1 MSGDVRRPRLLDDQ
15 LHVRSVIDV
24 ENVAITLNSPGVSQA
39 TLTLTANE
47 PEPPLHSWIEIFN
60 QNGSVGIF
68 RVSVPSQDYVRQ
80 QSIVL
85 RHGIDSLADSHLEF
99 QGDFSGTAAQFLSR
113 LLSAQ
118 TTRVNGQAPWT
129 LGQCDDTGQVN
140 YSINYD
146 RLSDLLAKLE
156 EDHDDYYFSYDQST
170 FPWKV
175 NFLQKPAQP
184 DSEFRLSRNVR
195 TISRTLN
202 DNDLCTQ
209 LILSVNVET
218 VSTTESGSATSTD
231 TVIRKYDNAEAQA
244 LWGVIQRTAD
254 IDTHDN
260 ISGGSFSQAD
270 AWAQRFLRDH
280 AGPTVQIQIDGD
292 ELFRLTGDTW
302 DEFRLAHLC
311 LVSLPQYQQAFSQRV
326 VAVSYPQA
334 LSDPTHITVSLSTQL
349 PKFSSSIASLQKAS
363 AANAAAARSISRS
376 AAKAKEVTHWSMVV
390 SDQQLALDG
399 TGITELYESGIDM
412 DAQGGVKIYSL
423 MQGFQSLYS
432 GITVNTEAIEAEV
445 RRATAEE
452 GTISGNLR
460 IEAGKIS
467 QIVTAVGQ
475 DGEVTAGSI
484 VLAIN
489 NAGSEVQLNADKIYL
504 NGETIASII
513 TAEKLRTD
521 ALYAGTAQV
530 EGIYSKGGITALKFI
545 TAGTYINAGTDL
557 QINGSSMKP
566 AVATFGEATASG
578 GKITIPTTTVVGT
591 AGSSINFNI
600 ADTQYFKDSVAAAK
614 AEGETAGY
622 NRAAALRTTLYTD
635 ANGTFTAP
643 FGYSQVTVDV
653 PQGGGNV
660 SADNIDI
667 ANGGDSGDIG
677 GSYTDPGYTNLGSLS
692 NALAQAPHNSYVW
705 FRGTINPPGASVA
718 GYKYYQIKVTWN

>member
-47 PEPPLHSWIEIFN
+47 PEPPMHSWIEIFN

-113 LLSAQ
+113 ILSAQ

-129 LGQCDDTGQVN
+129 LGRCDDTGQVN

-170 FPWKV
+170 FPWTV

-184 DSEFRLSRNVR
+184 DREFRLSRNVR

-218 VSTTESGSATSTD
+218 VSTTASGSATSTD
-231 TVIRKYDNAEAQA
+231 TVIRKYDNAAAQA

-260 ISGGSFSQAD
+260 ISGGSFPQAD

-302 DEFRLAHLC
+302 DECRLAHLC

-349 PKFSSSIASLQKAS
+349 PKFSSSIASLQRAS

-475 DGEVTAGSI
+475 NGEVTAASV

-489 NAGSEVQLNADKIYL
+489 AAGDSIFDVTAGKISLNGAVVAGSLASQSIGCRSLQAENSISTDDFTAD
-504 NGETIASII
+504 GTI
-513 TAEKLRTD
+513 TAWDNVYGHLAGYFKS
-521 ALYAGTAQV
+521 LYVGA
-530 EGIYSKGGITALKFI
+530 S
-545 TAGTYINAGTDL
+545 D
-557 QINGSSMKP
+557 SSSQM
-566 AVATFGEATASG
+566 SG
-578 GKITIPTTTVVGT
+578 GESVANAIKTITENTSAPYGKIGINYTTLGGGSGTV
-591 AGSSINFNI
+591 NFNI
-600 ADTQYFKDSVAAAK
+600 ADTQYFKDSVAAAD
-614 AEGETAGY
+614 TAGY
-622 NRAAALRTTLYTD
+622 NRAANQRTTLYTTS
-635 ANGTFTAP
+635 NGTFTAP
-643 FGYSQVTVDV
+643 FGYYQVTVDV
-653 PQGGGNV
+653 PTSSGTHNIKI
-660 SADNIDI
+660 SANNRYDSKPSGYTEIFED
-667 ANGGDSGDIG
+667 AGAYMDLHGARPGWYTFKAACGDSDKW
-677 GSYTDPGYTNLGSLS
+677 YC
-692 NALAQAPHNSYVW
+692 
-705 FRGTINPPGASVA
+705 FRVGNP
-718 GYKYYQIKVTWN
+718 